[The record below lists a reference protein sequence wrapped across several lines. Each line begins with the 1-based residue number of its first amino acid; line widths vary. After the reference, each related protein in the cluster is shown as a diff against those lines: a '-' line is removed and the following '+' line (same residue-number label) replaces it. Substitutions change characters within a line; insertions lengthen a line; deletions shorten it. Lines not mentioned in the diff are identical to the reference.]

1 MIYAL
6 LIECHKVACIR
17 KSTTPVTVEELKIWI
32 EGKDVMKLFN
42 DVLADLLLELGLGET
57 QEKKT

>member
-1 MIYAL
+1 L
-6 LIECHKVACIR
+6 
-17 KSTTPVTVEELKIWI
+17 EELKIWI

-42 DVLADLLLELGLGET
+42 DVLADLLLELGLGES